1 MSENKRAFTLRS
13 IILMVIVV
21 LVVPFLPLIISGAW
35 DWWEAWAYGII
46 GVFGFIISRALAA
59 RRNPDILVER
69 SRSIELT
76 DAKPW
81 DKILAPMLAFG
92 SVLILAVSGL
102 DKLFGWT
109 SPFSLTVK
117 IIALIVIIL
126 GFIFGSWALIE
137 NRFFSGVVRIQT
149 DRGHHVVSTGPYRFV
164 RHPGY
169 SGALWTYLAMPL
181 LLDSVWAFIP
191 ALLLTGV
198 IVLRTSMEDRTL
210 QNELTGYKEFTQKT
224 KYRLLPWIW

>member
-1 MSENKRAFTLRS
+1 MSETKKAFTLRS

-21 LVVPFLPLIISGAW
+21 VVVPFLPMIISGAW
-35 DWWEAWAYGII
+35 DWWGAWAYGII
-46 GVFGFIISRALAA
+46 GVLGFIISRALAA
-59 RRNPDILVER
+59 KRHPDILAER
-69 SRSIELT
+69 SRSIELQ
-76 DAKPW
+76 DAKSW
-81 DKILAPMLAFG
+81 DRVLAPLLAFG

-109 SPFSLTVK
+109 QPFSTAVK
-117 IIALIVIIL
+117 IAALIVIIL
-126 GFIFGSWALIE
+126 GFVFGSWALIE

-149 DRGHHVVSTGPYRFV
+149 DRGHHVVSTGPYRIV

-169 SGALWTYLAMPL
+169 SGALWTYLAMPF

-191 ALLLTGV
+191 AVFLTGV

>member
-109 SPFSLTVK
+109 SPFSFTVK

>member
-1 MSENKRAFTLRS
+1 MSETKKAFTLRS

-21 LVVPFLPLIISGAW
+21 VVVPFLPMIISGAW

-46 GVFGFIISRALAA
+46 GVLGFIISRALAA
-59 RRNPDILVER
+59 KRHPDILAER
-69 SRSIELT
+69 SRSIELQ
-76 DAKPW
+76 DAKSW
-81 DKILAPMLAFG
+81 DRVLAPLLAFG

-109 SPFSLTVK
+109 QPFSTAVK
-117 IIALIVIIL
+117 ISALIVIIL
-126 GFIFGSWALIE
+126 GFVFGSWALIE

-149 DRGHHVVSTGPYRFV
+149 DRGHHVVSTGPYRIV

-169 SGALWTYLAMPL
+169 SGALWTYLAMPF

-191 ALLLTGV
+191 AVFLTGV